1 MPKSTLPSLCAWEP
15 VPPFALTAVGSKR
28 EFSDA
33 TLVGRTSLLIFHD
46 QHAQDEVQ
54 SLQERVRL
62 QRPDHTDVF
71 IASVVNM
78 SVVPVFLRQIALGVM
93 EKGYTGAKE
102 HMPAGIDAADYV
114 VILTDWDGRAAGG
127 RRSGAGRRANP
138 RLKRHCQR
146 ESRRHMFLHLHQSG
160 SHRAGA
166 PWMRSVW
173 RRCANRPWPCAAMLR
188 WCSRHSTAASIA
200 GATGQMGW
208 MSCGGSKQ
216 HGIRPKS

>member
-1 MPKSTLPSLCAWEP
+1 MR
-15 VPPFALTAVGSKR
+15 PFALTAVGSKR
-28 EFSDA
+28 EFSDR

-78 SVVPVFLRQIALGVM
+78 SVVPDFLRQIALGVM

-114 VILTDWDGRAAGG
+114 VILTDWDGKVSKTYNARKISSAPLLTLID
-127 RRSGAGRRANP
+127 GAGVVRGVQQGGDLAQAA
-138 RLKRHCQR
+138 L
-146 ESRRHMFLHLHQSG
+146 
-160 SHRAGA
+160 
-166 PWMRSVW
+166 
-173 RRCANRPWPCAAMLR
+173 AMLDGVIPP
-188 WCSRHSTAASIA
+188 STTPLQP
-200 GATGQMGW
+200 GE
-208 MSCGGSKQ
+208 
-216 HGIRPKS
+216 

>member
-1 MPKSTLPSLCAWEP
+1 MPKSTLPSLRAGEP

-114 VILTDWDGRAAGG
+114 VILTDWDGKVCKRFGAERVDKAPLLVLLTPDGLVGGLYRGKALAEAAAGLLG
-127 RRSGAGRRANP
+127 LS
-138 RLKRHCQR
+138 
-146 ESRRHMFLHLHQSG
+146 
-160 SHRAGA
+160 
-166 PWMRSVW
+166 
-173 RRCANRPWPCAAMLR
+173 
-188 WCSRHSTAASIA
+188 
-200 GATGQMGW
+200 
-208 MSCGGSKQ
+208 
-216 HGIRPKS
+216 